1 MSFTKIAATAALVA
15 AALVRSAAAQ
25 QEDVVLALPA
35 TNLGFAP
42 AYVAAANGYWAK
54 SGLNVKMPVI
64 AGIGSMN
71 AVLSKSAEFS
81 ISSGLTIVRANIRG
95 QKVVQIVNTMDGL
108 IVELVVR
115 KALMD
120 AAGVTIDSPIEKR
133 AALIKG
139 KKIAVGGTPNALP
152 HGYLRL
158 FARKGGIDPEKD
170 VQIAIMPPDAA
181 HAALKSGQIDGFSET
196 LPQPITAIKDGS
208 GALLSSGVRFGA
220 DDKGDFPE
228 LAPMALNGVMTRADY
243 CEQKAS
249 VCERFVA
256 GIVQAMNFLHDN
268 PKESIEILHKA
279 IPGMDP
285 AVFEEAF
292 KLTVKWMPRRG
303 ESDEGRF
310 AKAQEVMITAGMIK
324 PDEKLASFK
333 DIYTNKYI
341 K

>member
-1 MSFTKIAATAALVA
+1 MKKTLAAIALATAFATPAMA
-15 AALVRSAAAQ
+15 AD
-25 QEDVVLALPA
+25 DVVLALPA

-42 AYVAAANGYWAK
+42 AYVADAKGFWSK

-71 AVLSKSAEFS
+71 AVLSKSADFS

-95 QKVVQIVNTMDGL
+95 QKVVQIINTMDGL

-115 KALMD
+115 KALAD
-120 AAGVTIDSPIEKR
+120 AAGVTIESPIEKR
-133 AALIKG
+133 AAVLKG

-170 VQIAIMPPDAA
+170 VQIAIMQPDAA

-196 LPQPITAIKDGS
+196 LPQPVSAIKDGS
-208 GALLSSGVRFGA
+208 GALLSSGIRYGVG
-220 DDKGDFPE
+220 DKGDFPE
-228 LAPMALNGVMTRADY
+228 LVPMALNGVMTRADY
-243 CEQKAS
+243 CAEKDS
-249 VCERFVA
+249 VCARFVA
-256 GIVQAMNFLHDN
+256 GIEDAMKFIHDN
-268 PKESIEILHKA
+268 PKESLEILHKA
-279 IPGMDP
+279 IPNMDP

-292 KLTVKWMPRRG
+292 KLTVKWMPTKG
-303 ESDEGRF
+303 TSDEERF
-310 AKAQEVMITAGMIK
+310 AKAQEVMVTAGMIK
-324 PDEKLASFK
+324 ADEKLKSFK
-333 DIYTNKYI
+333 DLYTNKYV